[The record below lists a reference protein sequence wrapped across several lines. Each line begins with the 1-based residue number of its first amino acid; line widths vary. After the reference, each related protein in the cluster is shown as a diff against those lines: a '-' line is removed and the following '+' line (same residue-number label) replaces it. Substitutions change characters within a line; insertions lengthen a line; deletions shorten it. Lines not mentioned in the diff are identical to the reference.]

1 MNLKLKIISLA
12 LFFFQFGCNDGPI
25 FQVTDDGDTIAPIVT
40 ITYPAHNSIL
50 SDTVAI
56 SAFAFDDRAL
66 VKTTLYLDD
75 SLIAVKNDTPFTLVH
90 EWITNKSP
98 EDTFRTI
105 WATAEDSAGNFNQTQ
120 PVRVFINNVDNQDPV
135 GSFLH
140 PYSGQTVAGEVTIL
154 IDASDNESIE
164 FINLFIN
171 GDSISQMMEQPYTH
185 IWDTQ
190 TYPDDQ
196 IYEIH
201 AIIQDKTGNSTAIGP
216 IGVNVDNIDPID
228 VTPPM
233 GTIYAPASMSTVS
246 GLVNIEISAYDNID
260 EYPLAN
266 INVNGIIICQD
277 LSHPYTCQWNTTE
290 FEDGI
295 NIINAELVDGSEN
308 SRTLYP
314 ISVHLN
320 NYGIP
325 DSTPPSAVIFSPA
338 ANETIN
344 GNIPISVR
352 ADDLYGINRV
362 EYYINHNHVGN
373 QTSIDG
379 ALYIYDWDTQDNIE
393 DGEHIIYCITFD
405 NYENH
410 TQTQPFVVNV
420 DNIDNEIPSGYI
432 LSPSAG
438 QTVEGFVS
446 IQIVATDNNQIDT
459 VQVMING
466 AYDNRD
472 ATPLDYF
479 YEYLWDTEQEEDD
492 LEYQI
497 YAIIR
502 DVSGNAYN
510 TPSIT
515 ITVNNNPIP
524 NFDLIPPVVSL
535 QEPTSFQVLSDTVDI
550 VSFAADNWGISHL
563 EILINDVI
571 EITINDSI
579 FDYEWDTT
587 IYSDGSVHSIQV
599 IAYDIHNNHTSTQPI
614 IVTTIQE

>member
-1 MNLKLKIISLA
+1 M
-12 LFFFQFGCNDGPI
+12 FFFQFGCNDGPI
-25 FQVTDDGDTIAPIVT
+25 FQVTDNGDTIAPIVT

-50 SDTVAI
+50 SDTITI

-75 SLIAVKNDTPFTLVH
+75 SVIAFKNDTPFTLSH
-90 EWITNKSP
+90 DWITNETP

-105 WATAEDSAGNFNQTQ
+105 WATAEDSAGNFNQTK
-120 PVRVFINNVDNQDPV
+120 PVRVFINNEDNQDPV
-135 GSFLH
+135 GLFLY

-154 IDASDNESIE
+154 INATDNESIE

-171 GDSISQMMEQPYTH
+171 GDSISQMIEEPFTH

-190 TYPDDQ
+190 IYPDDQ

-201 AIIQDKTGNSTAIGP
+201 AIIEDKSRNSSIIGP

-246 GLVNIEISAYDNID
+246 GLVNINISAYDNSD
-260 EYPLAN
+260 EYPMAN
-266 INVNGIIICQD
+266 ITVNGVIICQD
-277 LSHPYTCQWNTTE
+277 LLHPYTCQWNTSE

-295 NIINAELVDGSEN
+295 NIINAELTDGSGN

-325 DSTPPSAVIFSPA
+325 DSIPPSAVIFNPA
-338 ANETIN
+338 TNETIN
-344 GNIPISVR
+344 GIVPILAR
-352 ADDLYGINRV
+352 ADDLYGINRI
-362 EYYINHNHVGN
+362 EYYIDHNYVGD

-379 ALYIYDWDTQDNIE
+379 ALYIHDWDTQNIE
-393 DGEHIIYCITFD
+393 DGEHVIYCVAFD
-405 NYENH
+405 NYENQ

-438 QTVEGFVS
+438 QIVEGSVPV
-446 IQIVATDNNQIDT
+446 QVVATDNNQIDI

-466 AYDNRD
+466 AYVNQN
-472 ATPLDYF
+472 ATNLDDF
-479 YEYLWDTEQEEDD
+479 YEFLWATEQEEDD
-492 LEYQI
+492 IEYQI

-502 DVSGNAYN
+502 DVNGNAYN

-515 ITVNNNPIP
+515 VTVNNNPIP

-535 QEPTSFQVLSDTVDI
+535 QEPTSFQVLSDTVNI
-550 VSFAADNWGISHL
+550 VSFAVDNWGISHL

-571 EITINDSI
+571 ETTITDSI

-599 IAYDIHNNHTSTQPI
+599 IAYDIHNNYTSTQPI
-614 IVTTIQE
+614 IVTTVQ

>member
-1 MNLKLKIISLA
+1 MNLKLKFISLI

-50 SDTVAI
+50 SDTITI

-75 SLIAVKNDTPFTLVH
+75 SVIAVKNDTPFTLSH
-90 EWITNKSP
+90 EWITNETP

-105 WATAEDSAGNFNQTQ
+105 WATAEDSAGNFNQTK
-120 PVRVFINNVDNQDPV
+120 PVRVFINNEDNQDPV
-135 GSFLH
+135 GLFLY

-154 IDASDNESIE
+154 INATDNESIE

-171 GDSISQMMEQPYTH
+171 GDSISQIIEEPFTH
-185 IWDTQ
+185 TWDTQ

-201 AIIQDKTGNSTAIGP
+201 AIIEDKSGNSSIIGP

-246 GLVNIEISAYDNID
+246 GLVNINISAYDNSD

-266 INVNGIIICQD
+266 ITVNGVIICQD
-277 LSHPYTCQWNTTE
+277 LPHPYTCQWNTSE

-295 NIINAELVDGSEN
+295 NIINAELTDGSGN
-308 SRTLYP
+308 SRALYP
-314 ISVHLN
+314 ISVNLN

-325 DSTPPSAVIFSPA
+325 DSIPPSIVIFSPA
-338 ANETIN
+338 TNETIN
-344 GNIPISVR
+344 GIVPILAR
-352 ADDLYGINRV
+352 ADDLYGINRI
-362 EYYINHNHVGN
+362 EYYIDHNYVGD

-379 ALYIYDWDTQDNIE
+379 ALYIYDWDTQNIE
-393 DGEHIIYCITFD
+393 DGEHVIYCIAFD
-405 NYENH
+405 NYENQ

-420 DNIDNEIPSGYI
+420 DNIDNEIPNGYI

-438 QTVEGFVS
+438 QIVEGSVP
-446 IQIVATDNNQIDT
+446 IQVVATDNNQIDI

-466 AYDNRD
+466 AYVNQD
-472 ATPLDYF
+472 ATNLDDF
-479 YEYLWDTEQEEDD
+479 YEFIWDTEQEEDD
-492 LEYQI
+492 IEYQI

-502 DVSGNAYN
+502 DVNGNAYN

-515 ITVNNNPIP
+515 VTVNNNPIP

-535 QEPTSFQVLSDTVDI
+535 QEPTSFQVLSGIVNI
-550 VSFAADNWGISHL
+550 VSFAVDNWGISHL

-571 EITINDSI
+571 ETTITDSI

>member
-1 MNLKLKIISLA
+1 
-12 LFFFQFGCNDGPI
+12 
-25 FQVTDDGDTIAPIVT
+25 
-40 ITYPAHNSIL
+40 
-50 SDTVAI
+50 
-56 SAFAFDDRAL
+56 
-66 VKTTLYLDD
+66 
-75 SLIAVKNDTPFTLVH
+75 
-90 EWITNKSP
+90 
-98 EDTFRTI
+98 
-105 WATAEDSAGNFNQTQ
+105 
-120 PVRVFINNVDNQDPV
+120 
-135 GSFLH
+135 
-140 PYSGQTVAGEVTIL
+140 
-154 IDASDNESIE
+154 
-164 FINLFIN
+164 
-171 GDSISQMMEQPYTH
+171 
-185 IWDTQ
+185 
-190 TYPDDQ
+190 
-196 IYEIH
+196 
-201 AIIQDKTGNSTAIGP
+201 
-216 IGVNVDNIDPID
+216 
-228 VTPPM
+228 
-233 GTIYAPASMSTVS
+233 

-502 DVSGNAYN
+502 DVSGN
-510 TPSIT
+510 
-515 ITVNNNPIP
+515 
-524 NFDLIPPVVSL
+524 
-535 QEPTSFQVLSDTVDI
+535 
-550 VSFAADNWGISHL
+550 
-563 EILINDVI
+563 
-571 EITINDSI
+571 
-579 FDYEWDTT
+579 
-587 IYSDGSVHSIQV
+587 
-599 IAYDIHNNHTSTQPI
+599 
-614 IVTTIQE
+614 

>member
-1 MNLKLKIISLA
+1 MNLKLKFISLI

-50 SDTVAI
+50 SDTITI

-75 SLIAVKNDTPFTLVH
+75 SVIAVKNDTPFTLSH
-90 EWITNKSP
+90 EWITNETP

-120 PVRVFINNVDNQDPV
+120 PVRVFINNEDNQDPV
-135 GSFLH
+135 GLFLY

-154 IDASDNESIE
+154 INATDNESIE

-171 GDSISQMMEQPYTH
+171 GDSISQIIEEPFTH
-185 IWDTQ
+185 TWDTQ

-201 AIIQDKTGNSTAIGP
+201 AIIEDKSGNSSIIGP

-246 GLVNIEISAYDNID
+246 GLVNINISAYDNSD
-260 EYPLAN
+260 EYPMAN

-277 LSHPYTCQWNTTE
+277 LPHPYTCQWNTSE

-295 NIINAELVDGSEN
+295 NIINAELTDGSGN

-325 DSTPPSAVIFSPA
+325 DSIPPSVVIFSPA
-338 ANETIN
+338 TNETIN
-344 GNIPISVR
+344 GIVPILAR
-352 ADDLYGINRV
+352 ADDLYGINRI
-362 EYYINHNHVGN
+362 EYYIDHNYVGD

-379 ALYIYDWDTQDNIE
+379 ALFIYDWNTQNIE
-393 DGEHIIYCITFD
+393 DGEHIIYGIAFD
-405 NYENH
+405 NYENQ

-438 QTVEGFVS
+438 QIVEGSVP
-446 IQIVATDNNQIDT
+446 IQVVATDNNQIDI

-466 AYDNRD
+466 AYVNQD
-472 ATPLDYF
+472 ATNLDDF
-479 YEYLWDTEQEEDD
+479 YEFLWDTEQEEDD
-492 LEYQI
+492 IEYQI

-502 DVSGNAYN
+502 DVNGNAYN

-515 ITVNNNPIP
+515 VTLNNNPIP
-524 NFDLIPPVVSL
+524 TFDLIPPVVSL
-535 QEPTSFQVLSDTVDI
+535 QEPTSFQVLSDTVNI
-550 VSFAADNWGISHL
+550 VSFAADNWGISHI
-563 EILINDVI
+563 EIIINDVI
-571 EITINDSI
+571 ETTITDSI